1 MLRQLHVVGC
11 LFGKY
16 LIPEN
21 TRGYAARLGADSPQ
35 KARVAGVNA
44 SERGKKKKAGS
55 LQSSLLKVVE
65 PILTLYPEPEKPCF
79 LWKVDFSITSD
90 VSTKDDPTAFF

>member
-1 MLRQLHVVGC
+1 MTFFDREITNAIAKIDYLTETTKCLREK
-11 LFGKY
+11 F
-16 LIPEN
+16 
-21 TRGYAARLGADSPQ
+21 T
-35 KARVAGVNA
+35 
-44 SERGKKKKAGS
+44 KKAGS
-55 LQSSLLKVVE
+55 LQTSLLKVVE